1 MVSSDNA
8 LNFDVK
14 KQLEQI
20 EAFTRDQQQE
30 VQEMIAKSREQF
42 NVSDPEESVDR
53 IESEV
58 NGMLSNIEG
67 LLEQEIRKIN
77 EQLQQLLPND

>member
-1 MVSSDNA
+1 MSSENV

-42 NVSDPEESVDR
+42 NVSDPEESVDK

-67 LLEQEIRKIN
+67 LLEQEIGKIN

>member
-1 MVSSDNA
+1 MSSENV

-30 VQEMIAKSREQF
+30 VQEMIAKSQEQF
-42 NVSDPEESVDR
+42 NVSDPEESVDK

-67 LLEQEIRKIN
+67 LL
-77 EQLQQLLPND
+77 

>member
-1 MVSSDNA
+1 
-8 LNFDVK
+8 
-14 KQLEQI
+14 
-20 EAFTRDQQQE
+20 
-30 VQEMIAKSREQF
+30 MIAKSREQF

>member
-1 MVSSDNA
+1 MSSDNA

>member
-1 MVSSDNA
+1 MSSENA

-30 VQEMIAKSREQF
+30 VQEMIAKSHEQF
-42 NVSDPEESVDR
+42 NVSDPEESVDK

-67 LLEQEIRKIN
+67 LLEQEIGKIN
-77 EQLQQLLPND
+77 EQLQQLLPNE